1 MLREGQ
7 QVTYIGEPRDGLV
20 RGDAG
25 KVLTMASDDSGHVM
39 WSTGAQTGNVT
50 LEFDYD
56 LEGPRTRQARAH
68 IDLLADSLEVGTI
81 VSTSLREAYDSAGAE
96 GLLSAMAEE
105 GHLASMHD
113 IAEEAME
120 LIAGRIRQDPS
131 FRAVVAELDPEE
143 SEHLIR
149 LAAVGLI
156 HEAFGTE
163 E

>member
-20 RGDAG
+20 HGDVG
-25 KVLTMASDDSGHVM
+25 KVLTLASQDSANVM
-39 WSTGAQTGNVT
+39 WSTGAQTGGVT

-56 LEGPRTRQARAH
+56 LEGPRTRRARAQ
-68 IDLLADSLEVGTI
+68 IDLLADSLDVGTI
-81 VSTSLREAYDSAGAE
+81 VSTSLREAYDSAGPE
-96 GLLSAMAEE
+96 GLLTVMAEE
-105 GHLASMHD
+105 GHLASFHD

-120 LIAGRIRQDPS
+120 MISARIRQDPS

-149 LAAVGLI
+149 LASVSLVRDALGQ
-156 HEAFGTE
+156 E